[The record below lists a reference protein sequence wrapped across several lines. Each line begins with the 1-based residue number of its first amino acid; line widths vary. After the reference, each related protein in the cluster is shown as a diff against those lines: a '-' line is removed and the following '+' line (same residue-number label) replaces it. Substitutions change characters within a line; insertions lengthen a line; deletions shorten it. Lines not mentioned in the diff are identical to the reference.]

1 MSMGDFENI
10 KEQLDQIKQRNKRV
24 ELDKAWE
31 LSWTR
36 KFIVA
41 FLTYVVV
48 VCFFVFAELP
58 DPFVNSI
65 VPALAFIISNLSMSV
80 FKSLW
85 LKFRK

>member
-1 MSMGDFENI
+1 MNI
-10 KEQLDQIKQRNKRV
+10 EQEVQQIHERNRRV

-48 VCFFVFAELP
+48 VCFFVFARLP

-65 VPALAFIISNLSMSV
+65 VPALAFIVSNLSMSV
-80 FKSLW
+80 FKKIW